1 MNKIAEN
8 IIVVK
13 NLTKSFEVSSKD
25 PGLRGTLKHFFKRNT
40 KSLEVIKNI
49 NFEIKRGEIIG
60 FLGANGAGKTT
71 ILKMLCGLI
80 YPSGGAIS
88 VSGFLPYRRKEN
100 FLKNISLIMG
110 QKQQLIWDLPPIETF
125 LLNASIYEID
135 KFDAKK
141 RIKKLSDML
150 EIEKELF
157 IPVRKLSLGQRMK
170 CELLAALIHK
180 PNILFLDEPTL
191 GLDINAQ
198 RNLRKF
204 LQDYNKETNATICL
218 TSHYMKDIT
227 SLCKRVICVHNGSIS
242 YDGKLDDLLKTL
254 SPVKE
259 ILIVCCSEKDARNLK
274 KSGFTVKNIN
284 KNEISL
290 IIKNESIINSL
301 KDILNNHNIEDIY
314 INEPPIDEIIGEIL
328 IKKEYKI

>member
-1 MNKIAEN
+1 MLKN
-8 IIVVK
+8 IIEVR
-13 NLTKSFEVSSKD
+13 NLSKSFNISSKE
-25 PGLRGTLKHFFKRNT
+25 PGLKGTIKHFFKRNT
-40 KSLEVIKNI
+40 ERIKVIKDI
-49 NFEIKRGEIIG
+49 SFEIKEGEIVG

-80 YPSGGAIS
+80 YPSEGS
-88 VSGFLPYRRKEN
+88 LLVSGYLPFRRKEN
-100 FLKNISLIMG
+100 FLKKITLIMG
-110 QKQQLIWDLPPIETF
+110 QKQQLIWDLPPIESF
-125 LLNASIYEID
+125 YLNASIYDLD
-135 KFDAKK
+135 KFEAKK

-150 EIEKELF
+150 EIDNELY

-170 CELLAALIHK
+170 SELLAALIHE

-204 LQDYNKETNATICL
+204 LQKYNEETNATICL

-242 YDGKLDDLLKTL
+242 YDGKLNQLIKKL

-259 ILIVCCSEKDARNLK
+259 ILIVCRTEEDANKLK
-274 KSGFTVKNIN
+274 NAGFSIKSKT
-284 KNEISL
+284 KNEIT
-290 IIKNESIINSL
+290 IKVENNFITSSL
-301 KDILNNHNIEDIY
+301 KTILNNFDIEDLY
-314 INEPPIDEIIGEIL
+314 INEPPVDEIIGKIL
-328 IKKEYKI
+328 MKKDYGN